1 MEVLVTNV
9 FERNYESTKRIV
21 VNRGGTRSSKTYSLS
36 QLTAKWLIT
45 GSLRECDKIYTTGV
59 LSIVRETFPALKAT
73 VLRDFEEVL
82 TTLGY
87 FNAVDINKTERT
99 YKYKGR
105 TVEFFSLDDQ
115 QKVRGRKRD
124 ILWINEGNELDYDD
138 FRQLNFRTSDVIF
151 IDFNPSDPNTWIN
164 TEIEQKRFHTEGD
177 VEIIVSTYRD
187 NKFLDPNLVKE
198 VEILQHTDSDFWKI
212 FGEGD
217 YAQIQGLVFKNW
229 DICKELPTDLKNF
242 GYALDFGFSNDETAM
257 IEAGVQNGEIWVNEL
272 IYETGLT
279 NPDISQR
286 INDLSLKKNVVIV
299 ADSSEPKSIQE
310 LKNLKQYVEGA
321 VKGQDSVRHSINLL
335 KQYKINV
342 TANSVNLIK
351 ELKSYKWKQKDGQNL
366 NEPVDKFNHLLDA
379 LRYYSVRNLSKEQS
393 KTPTYS
399 QQPQAQNFGYF

>member
-45 GSLRECDKIYTTGV
+45 GSLRESDKFYSNGV
-59 LSIVRETFPALKAT
+59 FSIVRETFPALKAT

-87 FNAVDINKTERT
+87 YSNVDINKTERT

-124 ILWINEGNELDYDD
+124 ILWINEGNELYYDD

-164 TEIEQKRFHTEGD
+164 TEIEQKRYHTEGD

-187 NKFLDPNLVKE
+187 NKFLDASLVRE
-198 VEILQHTDSDFWKI
+198 VELLQSTDAEFWQI

-217 YAQIQGLVFKNW
+217 YAQIQGLIFKNW
-229 DICKELPTDLKNF
+229 DICKEMPTDLKKY
-242 GYALDFGFSNDETAM
+242 GYGLDFGFSADPSAM
-257 IEAGVQNGEIWVNEL
+257 VEVGLQNGELWVNEL
-272 IYETGLT
+272 IYENGLT
-279 NPDISQR
+279 NPDLHQKFIDNKIKR
-286 INDLSLKKNVVIV
+286 NFVIV
-299 ADSSEPKSIQE
+299 ADSAEPKSIEE
-310 LKNLKQYVEGA
+310 LRRLGNYITGA
-321 VKGQDSVRHSINLL
+321 TKGQDSIRHSINIL

-351 ELKSYKWKQKDGQNL
+351 ELKSYKWKQRDGKDL
-366 NEPVDKFNHLLDA
+366 NEPIDKFNHLIDS
-379 LRYYSVRNLSKEQS
+379 LRYYAIHNLTKSQTLDYSV
-393 KTPTYS
+393 TTI
-399 QQPQAQNFGYF
+399 